1 MDSQI
6 RLIARRAFVFHSPC
20 ALIGLAM
27 LNLADLCPP
36 LPR

>member
-6 RLIARRAFVFHSPC
+6 RLIARRAFVFHTSG
-20 ALIGLAM
+20 ALIGLAI